1 MEFPGDTALKELA
14 QQWLGQGIAGI
25 VVEVAALRG
34 SAPREVGARMLVSA
48 RKCVGSVGGG
58 HLEWQALQT
67 ARAALQGEP
76 LPEEV
81 RFALGPRLGQ
91 CCGGEVRLRFSVLSA
106 QTLAAWPVP
115 PSQFAVQLHGAG
127 HVGQA
132 VIRLLAQLPCQVQW
146 VDERD
151 DAFASEPLPDHI
163 QRVATDNAVA
173 EVASASPDSFF
184 LVMTH
189 RHDLDLELCEAIL
202 RRADYGFLGLIGSA
216 TKRGRFRSRLAQKG
230 FSAQDIDRMQCPIGV
245 AGVVGKQPAVIA
257 VAVVAQLLQR
267 SNLVSEHRQ
276 ELPAQNHHRQ
286 RHALEKHGG

>member
-1 MEFPGDTALKELA
+1 MESLADAALKGLA
-14 QQWLGQGIAGI
+14 QQWLGQGIPGI

-34 SAPREVGARMLVSA
+34 SAPREVGARMLVSSRDCA
-48 RKCVGSVGGG
+48 GSVGGG

-67 ARAALQGEP
+67 ARAALGGEA

-106 QTLAAWPVP
+106 QTIATWPE
-115 PSQFAVQLHGAG
+115 QRAEFALQLHGAG

-132 VIRLLAQLPCQVQW
+132 VIHLLAQLPCRVQW

-151 DAFASEPLPDHI
+151 DAFPQTALPQHMERI
-163 QRVATDNAVA
+163 ATESAVA
-173 EVASASPDSFF
+173 EVARAAPNSFF

-202 RRADYGFLGLIGSA
+202 RRADFGFFGLIGSK
-216 TKRGRFRSRLAQKG
+216 TKRERFRLRLAQKG
-230 FSAQDIDRMQCPIGV
+230 FSAQQIDQMHCPIGL
-245 AGVVGKQPAVIA
+245 AGIVGKQPAVIA
-257 VAVVAQLLQR
+257 VAVVAQLLQQVG
-267 SNLVSEHRQ
+267 SLS
-276 ELPAQNHHRQ
+276 Q
-286 RHALEKHGG
+286 RR

>member
-1 MEFPGDTALKELA
+1 MKELA
-14 QQWLGQGIAGI
+14 EQWLGQGIPGI
-25 VVEVAALRG
+25 VVEVVALRG

-48 RKCVGSVGGG
+48 LNCVGSVGGG

-67 ARAALQGEP
+67 ARAALHGEA

-106 QTLAAWPVP
+106 QTIATWPEQAA
-115 PSQFAVQLHGAG
+115 QFALQLHGAG

-132 VIRLLAQLPCQVQW
+132 VVNLLATLPCQVQW

-151 DAFASEPLPDHI
+151 DAFAQGPLPRHI
-163 QRVATDNAVA
+163 ERIATEMAVA
-173 EVASASPDSFF
+173 EVARATPNSYF

-202 RRADYGFLGLIGSA
+202 RRAEFGFFGLIGSK
-216 TKRGRFRSRLAQKG
+216 TKRERFRSRLAQKG
-230 FSAQDIDRMQCPIGV
+230 LSAQQIDRMHCPIGIS
-245 AGVVGKQPAVIA
+245 GIVGKQPATIA
-257 VAVVAQLLQR
+257 VAVVAQLLQ
-267 SNLVSEHRQ
+267 
-276 ELPAQNHHRQ
+276 
-286 RHALEKHGG
+286 HAAA